1 MHQTIQGG
9 RTSSVVGRNLPL
21 AVGAFAVGTD
31 GFVVAGILPSIARD
45 LGVSVGAAGQLV
57 TVFALTYAVL
67 SPVIAAFVASWDR
80 RTLLLAGLAV
90 LTLGNIATAIAP
102 NFGIATASRVIAGV
116 GAAAYTPTASA
127 TAASLAPPE
136 QRGRALAVVLAGLSG
151 ATALGAPFG
160 TLLGGASGWR
170 ATLWFVAGI
179 AVVAGIAIR
188 MSMSAV
194 PAPPALGL
202 GRRLAPAR
210 DPRVAL
216 TLAATV
222 LVLTG
227 AFTVYTYIAE
237 SLDRATGGEASVL
250 AALLVVW
257 GVTATLGNLVGG
269 AVSDNLGTRWAILGG
284 LALLAA
290 DFALLPWTSASLA
303 GAVVALSVWGVCGWG
318 FLVPQQ
324 HRLVTAAGDAA
335 PLAIALNAAAIY
347 LAVALSGVIGAL
359 GISAVGAH
367 ELGLISAVLIIG
379 GLLAAEAAARV
390 HP

>member
-1 MHQTIQGG
+1 MHQTIATGG
-9 RTSSVVGRNLPL
+9 TSSVVGRNLPL

-67 SPVIAAFVASWDR
+67 SPVIAASAASWGR
-80 RTLLLAGLAV
+80 RTLLLAGLAI

-102 NFGIATASRVIAGV
+102 SFGIAIASRVIAGV

-179 AVVAGIAIR
+179 AVIAGIAIR
-188 MSMSAV
+188 MSMPAV
-194 PAPPALGL
+194 PAPPTLGL